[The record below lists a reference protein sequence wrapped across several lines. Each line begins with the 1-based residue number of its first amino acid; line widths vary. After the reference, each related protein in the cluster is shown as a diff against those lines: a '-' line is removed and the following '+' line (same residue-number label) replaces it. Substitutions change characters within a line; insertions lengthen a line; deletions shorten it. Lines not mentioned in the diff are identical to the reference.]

1 MRVYAS
7 GYASLKTTHVGH
19 LQFGQVLGSPQ
30 PLQCRQQRRL
40 ATRAREANQRPCL
53 QGKVLRWPALSTF
66 ASQGGYRHIILLL
79 RFCFPAKCHIVYS
92 IRAHASTKSLIVISG
107 KKDIAPPGGA
117 YVADTRSP
125 LGVST

>member
-66 ASQGGYRHIILLL
+66 ASQGGYRHIIRLMGTFGEALKYKLNSNLTLPLLPL
-79 RFCFPAKCHIVYS
+79 VSVH
-92 IRAHASTKSLIVISG
+92 
-107 KKDIAPPGGA
+107 
-117 YVADTRSP
+117 YV
-125 LGVST
+125 